1 MRSRDTIMQATRRGF
16 ARTAAAIG
24 LLGATGAAALIGT
37 TSFAQAARRVPG
49 WKIIVGQSI
58 PMTGAAN
65 EIGMAFA
72 AGAKLYVDAWNEHGT
87 TGPTLEL
94 RQLDDGYDGERA
106 KANSTK
112 LLGNGADVLFGYVGT
127 ASSMA
132 GAQVAQQQGAAFFA
146 PFAAPDLLRD
156 KAHANVFHV
165 RPSMADEAFAMLRH
179 CGILGQK
186 RIAVVADDDAM
197 GRAAL
202 RAVEDA
208 AVELKLPP
216 PVATVFVKPGSTQVA
231 AAVAVIAK
239 AEPQTIIQ
247 ASLSSTTA
255 AFVREMRKTGYGSAF
270 MTFSVVGID
279 PLYTALGKEI
289 RGVII
294 SQVVPSPRSSATVAI
309 VKEYLVAVG
318 DSDQIASY
326 EGLEGFIAAKALAE
340 AARRAGPSPTRV
352 ALQKA
357 MTGMTDYDV
366 GGFRVNL
373 RPPLHDAARAVDL
386 VYITAEGRVL
396 R

>member
-1 MRSRDTIMQATRRGF
+1 MTMQATRRGF
-16 ARTAAAIG
+16 ARTAAAIA
-24 LLGATGAAALIGT
+24 LLGATGTVGLIGT
-37 TSFAQAARRVPG
+37 TSFAQAARRAAG
-49 WKIIVGQSI
+49 WKVIVGQSI

-72 AGAKLYVDAWNEHGT
+72 AGAKLYVDAWNEHCT

-94 RQLDDGYDGERA
+94 RQLDDGYDAERA

-112 LLGNGADVLFGYVGT
+112 LLSDGADVLFGYVGT

-132 GAQVAQQQGAAFFA
+132 GALAAQQQGAAFFA

-179 CGILGQK
+179 CDILGQK

-202 RAVEDA
+202 RAVQDA

-231 AAVAVIAK
+231 AAVAAIAK

-279 PLYTALGKEI
+279 PLFTALGKEI

-309 VKEYLVAVG
+309 VKEYLAAVG

-340 AARRAGPSPTRV
+340 AARRAGPAPTRA

-373 RPPLHDAARAVDL
+373 RPPVHDAARAIDL

>member
-1 MRSRDTIMQATRRGF
+1 MQATRRGF
-16 ARTAAAIG
+16 TRTAAAIG
-24 LLGATGAAALIGT
+24 MLSAVGATAALVA
-37 TSFAQAARRVPG
+37 TSAFAQTTRRTTG
-49 WKIIVGQSI
+49 WKVVVGQSI

-72 AGAKLYVDAWNEHGT
+72 AGAKLYVDGWNEHGT

-94 RQLDDGYDGERA
+94 RQLDDGYDAERA
-106 KANSTK
+106 KTNSAK
-112 LLGNGADVLFGYVGT
+112 LLSDGADVLFGYVGT

-179 CGILGQK
+179 CDILGQK

-202 RAVEDA
+202 QAVQDA
-208 AVELKLPP
+208 ATELKLAP
-216 PVATVFVKPGSTQVA
+216 PVATVFVKPGGTQVA
-231 AAVAVIAK
+231 AAVAAIAK

-247 ASLSSTTA
+247 ASLSPTTA
-255 AFVREMRKTGYGSAF
+255 AFVREMRKTGYGSSF
-270 MTFSVVGID
+270 MTFSVVCID

-294 SQVVPSPRSSATVAI
+294 SQVVPSPRSSTTVAI
-309 VKEYLVAVG
+309 VKEYLAAVG
-318 DSDQIASY
+318 DSDQTASY

-340 AARRAGPSPTRV
+340 AARRAGPAPTRL

-386 VYITAEGRVL
+386 VYITADGRVL

>member
-1 MRSRDTIMQATRRGF
+1 MKATRREF
-16 ARTAAAIG
+16 ARAVGAVG
-24 LLGATGAAALIGT
+24 LSVATGASGMLAT
-37 TSFAQAARRVPG
+37 QVSAQVARRLAG
-49 WKIIVGQSI
+49 WKVIVGQSI
-58 PMTGAAN
+58 PMTGAAD

-72 AGAKLYVDAWNEHGT
+72 GGAKLYVDVWNERGT
-87 TGPTLEL
+87 TGPALEL
-94 RQLDDGYDGERA
+94 RQLDDGYDAERA
-106 KANSTK
+106 RANSTK
-112 LLGNGADVLFGYVGT
+112 LLASGADVLFGYVGT
-127 ASSMA
+127 ASTMA
-132 GAQVAQQQGAAFFA
+132 GAQVAQQQGVAFFA

-179 CGILGQK
+179 CDILGQK
-186 RIAVVADDDAM
+186 RIAVVADDDEM

-202 RAVEDA
+202 RAVRDA
-208 AVELKLPP
+208 ASELKLTP
-216 PVATVFVKPGSTQVA
+216 PVATVVVKPGSTDVA
-231 AAVAVIAK
+231 AAVAAIAK

-247 ASLSSTTA
+247 ASLSPTTA

-279 PLYTALGKEI
+279 PLYAALGKEI

-294 SQVVPSPRSSATVAI
+294 SQVVPSPRSSTTVAI
-309 VKEYLVAVG
+309 VKEYLAAVG
-318 DSDQIASY
+318 DSDQTASY

-340 AARRAGPSPTRV
+340 AARRAGPAPTRA

-386 VYITAEGRVL
+386 VYITADGRVL